1 MDTNQVVDLLLSKE
15 TEVLNKFHQA
25 ISEIL
30 RLGYDTDRGKEQ
42 IPDMINSIQYPL
54 EEIDR
59 IINRWMFSFKAIG
72 GKLWIM

>member
-1 MDTNQVVDLLLSKE
+1 MEEMSTNQVVDLLLGKE

-30 RLGYDTDRGKEQ
+30 RLGYETERGKEQ
-42 IPDMINSIQYPL
+42 IPDMISSIQYSL

-59 IINRWMFSFKAIG
+59 IVNR
-72 GKLWIM
+72 